1 MKATSTPHGEQEN
14 RNPRKTGKITAGEG
28 QNERKAKERKGKQRK
43 GEESTAGRK
52 TDRLQTAGEIHGEV
66 GKQADRRTCGHADM
80 RTCGQ
85 ARRQTYH
92 HTDIQAYRYT
102 EMQIQDKRTAQRC
115 THDVKP
121 QIDKNTGKRRQ
132 CKERGAEPVL
142 VRRPLTVEPG
152 ALDWMI

>member
-80 RTCGQ
+80 RTCGHADRHVGRHTIIQ
-85 ARRQTYH
+85 IYR
-92 HTDIQAYRYT
+92 HTDIQRCRYRT
-102 EMQIQDKRTAQRC
+102 SELHSAVHTM
-115 THDVKP
+115 
-121 QIDKNTGKRRQ
+121 
-132 CKERGAEPVL
+132 
-142 VRRPLTVEPG
+142 
-152 ALDWMI
+152 